1 MHFSTRTYYDYYAL
15 TYQAWKRTW
24 MPFTPARAAL
34 FQLHMP
40 KYHDQLVKDRG
51 EPHLRKG
58 RNKLAEIFQPY
69 CAADY
74 KDLFA

>member
-1 MHFSTRTYYDYYAL
+1 MTREACFL
-15 TYQAWKRTW
+15 LLSSRSQAWKRSW
-24 MPFTPARAAL
+24 KPFSNARAAL
-34 FQLHMP
+34 LQLHMP
-40 KYHDQLVKDRG
+40 KYHDQLLMDMG

-69 CAADY
+69 WAADY

>member
-1 MHFSTRTYYDYYAL
+1 MEAHVDAIHL
-15 TYQAWKRTW
+15 
-24 MPFTPARAAL
+24 RACRAL

-40 KYHDQLVKDRG
+40 KYHDQLVKDMG

>member
-1 MHFSTRTYYDYYAL
+1 
-15 TYQAWKRTW
+15 
-24 MPFTPARAAL
+24 
-34 FQLHMP
+34 MP
-40 KYHDQLVKDRG
+40 KYHDQLLMDMG

>member
-1 MHFSTRTYYDYYAL
+1 
-15 TYQAWKRTW
+15 
-24 MPFTPARAAL
+24 MPFTRGRAAL

-40 KYHDQLVKDRG
+40 KYHDQLVKDMG

>member
-1 MHFSTRTYYDYYAL
+1 MLRCVN
-15 TYQAWKRTW
+15 R
-24 MPFTPARAAL
+24 
-34 FQLHMP
+34 
-40 KYHDQLVKDRG
+40 YHDQLVKDMG

>member
-1 MHFSTRTYYDYYAL
+1 
-15 TYQAWKRTW
+15 
-24 MPFTPARAAL
+24 MPYSNARAAL
-34 FQLHMP
+34 LQLHMP
-40 KYHDQLVKDRG
+40 KYHDQLLMDMG

>member
-1 MHFSTRTYYDYYAL
+1 
-15 TYQAWKRTW
+15 
-24 MPFTPARAAL
+24 MPFSSARAAL
-34 FQLHMP
+34 LQLHMP
-40 KYHDQLVKDRG
+40 KYHDQLLMDMG